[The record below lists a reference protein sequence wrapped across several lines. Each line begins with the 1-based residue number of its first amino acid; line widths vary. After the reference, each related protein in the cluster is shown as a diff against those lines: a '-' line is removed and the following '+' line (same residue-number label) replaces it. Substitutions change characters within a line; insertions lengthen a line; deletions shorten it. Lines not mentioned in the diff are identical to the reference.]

1 MYLCVQIASDLPP
14 KYRLPAMPPVAL
26 QTPSVWGFFL
36 QKIVMKKKKAEQV
49 ATCRIDIRLTAEEK
63 RAIEEKARLC
73 GYQSVSLYM
82 RERALGARIPPSIT
96 DLTAVNQLRK
106 VGMNLNQIAHRINMV
121 FDKNE
126 ILSVRGYLEKLM
138 QEINETVSK
147 IIVK

>member
-1 MYLCVQIASDLPP
+1 MYLCVQIAYDLTPNTDF
-14 KYRLPAMPPVAL
+14 RLCL
-26 QTPSVWGFFL
+26 QSPCKRRAFGDFFY
-36 QKIVMKKKKAEQV
+36 KKSFMKKKKAEQA
-49 ATCRIDIRLTAEEK
+49 ATCRIYIRLTAEEK

-73 GYQSVSLYM
+73 GYQSVSYYM
-82 RERALGARIPPSIT
+82 RERALGVRLPIAKT

-106 VGMNLNQIAHRINMV
+106 AGMNLNQIAHRINMV

>member
-1 MYLCVQIASDLPP
+1 MRTNRIRFDS

-36 QKIVMKKKKAEQV
+36 QKIVMKKKKAEQA
-49 ATCRIDIRLTAEEK
+49 ATCRIYIRLTAEEK
-63 RAIEEKARLC
+63 RVIEDKARLC

-106 VGMNLNQIAHRINMV
+106 AGVNLNQIAHRINMV